1 MPNGAQPV
9 SSLLTAAVDAASQWC
24 ILPAQYC
31 LASILPC
38 QQIEVK
44 PCFVTSSVSADGG
57 KGASPGVLLQEIA
70 WILLGWW
77 KVSLGHS
84 HIWQR

>member
-9 SSLLTAAVDAASQWC
+9 SSLLTAAVDAATQWC

-31 LASILPC
+31 LVLPC

-44 PCFVTSSVSADGG
+44 PCFMTSSVCADGE

-70 WILLGWW
+70 WILLGW
-77 KVSLGHS
+77 
-84 HIWQR
+84 